1 MRDNRNPP
9 GRGSFEP
16 GRGMEAARPFW
27 ARLEFHPAPKQAR
40 GLNLAELEMGILDWQ
55 DRGRRS
61 GSENRLKTEAG
72 AWEQRRNGA
81 GGRIEWTFTRQEAG
95 QKRARLYVTLLCW
108 RDISENLSPL
118 KS

>member
-1 MRDNRNPP
+1 MPPRAGSTRVRDNRNPP

-40 GLNLAELEMGILDWQ
+40 GLNLAELETGILDRR
-55 DRGRRS
+55 RGRRS

-72 AWEQRRNGA
+72 AWEPRRNGA
-81 GGRIEWTFTRQEAG
+81 GGRIEGTFTRQEAA
-95 QKRARLYVTLLCW
+95 QKRARLYVTLLT
-108 RDISENLSPL
+108 RVRL
-118 KS
+118 

>member
-40 GLNLAELEMGILDWQ
+40 GLNLAELETGILDRPC
-55 DRGRRS
+55 RGGRS
-61 GSENRLKTEAG
+61 GSENRLK
-72 AWEQRRNGA
+72 A
-81 GGRIEWTFTRQEAG
+81 GGVGTTAQRGGRP
-95 QKRARLYVTLLCW
+95 
-108 RDISENLSPL
+108 D
-118 KS
+118 